1 MLTEAPDLDAARSVV
16 AMIDGNLGSFPT
28 QGAGIVFAVKDV
40 WTYIATADH
49 VVRDGNTHAT
59 GLKVRLWQNQSE
71 TSDAEI
77 YKIKEE
83 FKLAV
88 IRAKIPKT
96 AFLFSRLADANQL
109 KKSQVVYAIGHPNG
123 EGPWNATY
131 SPGPISDDIG
141 PLYFKVQ
148 SPYIKPGHS
157 GGPLIDERRMIAGIV
172 LDTDGTTADAL
183 RIDRAIE
190 ILRREFGLSVEL
202 SLGEI
207 SHQPPQPPNP
217 NGATLETP
225 DATQQVLVNPTQTP
239 DGTCRFIATW
249 RPGFTSTDI
258 NYNIDGK
265 YVGTT
270 RVRTG
275 DTSLKF
281 IDFKCSPG
289 THRYSAEFLR
299 ISEGEVV
306 DKSQT
311 CNGLLKVNTAR
322 VFTIGPIEA
331 TYNLKCQVYEYPS
344 R

>member
-1 MLTEAPDLDAARSVV
+1 MLTEGPDLDAARSVV
-16 AMIDGNLGSFPT
+16 AMIDGNLGTAST
-28 QGAGIVFAVKDV
+28 QGAGIVFAVKDG

-49 VVRDGNTHAT
+49 VVRDGNTRAT

-71 TSDAEI
+71 TSDADI
-77 YKIKEE
+77 YQIKEE

-96 AFLFSRLADANQL
+96 TFVFSRLADANQL
-109 KKSQVVYAIGHPNG
+109 KKSQAVYAIGHPNG

-141 PLYFKVQ
+141 VQYFKVQ
-148 SPYIKPGHS
+148 SPSIKPGHS

-183 RIDRAIE
+183 RIDRAVE
-190 ILRREFGLSVEL
+190 ILRRDFGLSVEL
-202 SLGEI
+202 ALGAI
-207 SHQPPQPPNP
+207 SNQPPKPPNP
-217 NGATLETP
+217 TAATLETP
-225 DATQQVLVNPTQTP
+225 DATQHVLVNPTQTP

-249 RPGFTSTDI
+249 RPGGISTDVRYI
-258 NYNIDGK
+258 VDGI

-270 RVRTG
+270 SVRTG

-281 IDFKCSPG
+281 IDFKCSAG
-289 THRYSAEFLR
+289 AHTYSAEFLR
-299 ISEGEVV
+299 LSEGEVV

-311 CNGLLKVNTAR
+311 CSGVLKVNTAR
-322 VFTIGPIEA
+322 VFSIGSIEA
-331 TYNLKCQVYEYPS
+331 TYNLKCQIFEYPS